1 MGVVLQ
7 AAGRALGLL
16 AAEPT
21 DGTWSAVGVYDANV
35 QPPARAGEPVN
46 VTRALGLPAAYRA
59 VELSAGVCASLQLAS
74 FRGSQLTPRQPS
86 LVAQPDPWRELDS
99 WIERQVVNYA
109 TEGNN
114 FLRIY
119 RDATDQVVSLEVLD
133 PFTTVVIWRKVNGR
147 YVKRFSVYTRDGR
160 VELGTNDVLHSF
172 GLEVAGLERGLS
184 PIAWTRQAL
193 GGVLNVRDY
202 ADRWFADEAT
212 DGVLTTDQ
220 RLDTTA
226 INEYK
231 AAWYRQDN
239 EARGA
244 GPSVR
249 VMGSGLSYAPMML
262 KPADAQWLEA
272 QNFGI
277 LDVAR
282 IFGVPAAYLEA
293 AVEGTALTYQTL
305 ETIHAQFLRTTLFP
319 RYLRKIESMVT
330 RALPRGQ
337 RGRFLTD
344 ELLRPDAKTRAAID
358 VQYLDAGVYGP
369 AYVRDRDGIPESAAP
384 ATPPTRVPAPAGQ
397 NGA

>member
-1 MGVVLQ
+1 
-7 AAGRALGLL
+7 
-16 AAEPT
+16 
-21 DGTWSAVGVYDANV
+21 
-35 QPPARAGEPVN
+35 
-46 VTRALGLPAAYRA
+46 
-59 VELSAGVCASLQLAS
+59 
-74 FRGSQLTPRQPS
+74 
-86 LVAQPDPWRELDS
+86 
-99 WIERQVVNYA
+99 
-109 TEGNN
+109 
-114 FLRIY
+114 
-119 RDATDQVVSLEVLD
+119 
-133 PFTTVVIWRKVNGR
+133 
-147 YVKRFSVYTRDGR
+147 
-160 VELGTNDVLHSF
+160 
-172 GLEVAGLERGLS
+172 
-184 PIAWTRQAL
+184 
-193 GGVLNVRDY
+193 
-202 ADRWFADEAT
+202 
-212 DGVLTTDQ
+212 
-220 RLDTTA
+220 
-226 INEYK
+226 
-231 AAWYRQDN
+231 
-239 EARGA
+239 
-244 GPSVR
+244 
-249 VMGSGLSYAPMML
+249 MGSGLSYAPMML